1 MVLCGKQS
9 FKLETET
16 PEIPEIY
23 SLFDISFENMRIK
36 RNMEIEKL
44 LKLCIM
50 LQLQ

>member
-9 FKLETET
+9 IELETET
-16 PEIPEIY
+16 PERPEIY
-23 SLFDISFENMRIK
+23 SLFDISSKNMRIK

-50 LQLQ
+50 L